1 MMIVNPITDGIV
13 LDHIK
18 AGRAME
24 LYQVLNLG
32 ALQCPVAIIK
42 NADSKKMGRKD
53 IIKIFEVIDLDLDV
67 LGYIDPGITV
77 SIIKNGEL
85 VKRHGLE
92 LPERVTNV
100 IRCRNPRCITS
111 VEQEL
116 PQVFKLTNREKGI
129 YRCIYCDTQAKHT
142 KYSSG
147 SGSFSRA

>member
-1 MMIVNPITDGIV
+1 MIVNPITDGIV

-18 AGRAME
+18 AGRAMQ

-32 ALQCPVAIIK
+32 ALECPVAIIK

-100 IRCRNPRCITS
+100 IQCRNPRCITS

-142 KYSSG
+142 K
-147 SGSFSRA
+147 